1 MSQALLTFSSST
13 TANRLK
19 KLAGGEAIRGIA
31 LVQTPKALSQN
42 GCAYSLRCPFD
53 SLSSLLEL
61 AHRFGIRHG
70 QVYRELVDQA
80 GRKLYEKL

>member
-19 KLAGGEAIRGIA
+19 KLAANEALRGISF
-31 LVQTPKALSQN
+31 VQTPKALSQS
-42 GCAYSLRCPFD
+42 GCTYSLRVPMG
-53 SLSSLLEL
+53 SLPALLEL
-61 AHRFGIRHG
+61 AARFGIRHG
-70 QVYRELVDQA
+70 QVYRELQDSS